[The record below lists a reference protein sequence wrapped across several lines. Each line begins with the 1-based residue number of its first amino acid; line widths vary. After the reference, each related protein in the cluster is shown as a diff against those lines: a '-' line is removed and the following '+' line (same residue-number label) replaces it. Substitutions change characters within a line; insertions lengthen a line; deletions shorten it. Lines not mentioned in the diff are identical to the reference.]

1 MQWEEF
7 WWNNITGARTVVDRV
22 TMALKTRK
30 MALVAVP
37 SDLPWRYSMRSAV
50 QTAFIEQTNFRDI
63 IIETIDA
70 VDDNPTELEPGRL
83 ILQKYASPEIR
94 AGYREKSRKSIQDY
108 IFEHGKVTTPDS
120 KLIECINFKECISS
134 YDVQQLN
141 SFVLS
146 EQKDLSN
153 EWKRYISTVTAVVC
167 GTDAEISELLLRTIN
182 FRTDTVIDGIR
193 RIVETGD
200 FDRRGADDDSDHP
213 LWYCRHNNMSELLHR
228 TWVA

>member
-1 MQWEEF
+1 M
-7 WWNNITGARTVVDRV
+7 
-22 TMALKTRK
+22 
-30 MALVAVP
+30 
-37 SDLPWRYSMRSAV
+37 
-50 QTAFIEQTNFRDI
+50 
-63 IIETIDA
+63 
-70 VDDNPTELEPGRL
+70 
-83 ILQKYASPEIR
+83 
-94 AGYREKSRKSIQDY
+94 
-108 IFEHGKVTTPDS
+108 
-120 KLIECINFKECISS
+120 
-134 YDVQQLN
+134 
-141 SFVLS
+141 S